1 MVDEYQDTN
10 RAQYR
15 LIQHLVGQ
23 DRNICVV
30 GDEDQSIYG
39 WRGADIR
46 NILDFQKDFP
56 NTTQIKLEQ
65 NYRST
70 QSILDAASLVIKN
83 NQDRIGKDLWTNR
96 GTGEKVTFKLAQDG
110 RSEGNWIADQAQFE
124 LMRSSDA
131 RVAVLYRAN
140 WQSRQIE
147 EALRA
152 KNIPYLLIG
161 GVKFYERQEIKDL
174 LSYLRLLFNPFDLV
188 SFRRAIN
195 APSRGVG
202 PTTLKKIEG
211 AIPEGGHPLEGVL
224 QALKSGAVKGK
235 AAREV
240 GRFAEIILQGRKE
253 RDLRGLASLVQ
264 WMLQESGLTQTLEKE
279 NTIES
284 ESRLRN
290 LEEFLNA
297 AADEETLGSTLEQF
311 LDRITLVSDA
321 DSVDVASRLSLMTI
335 HCAKGLEFSAVFLS
349 GMEEDVFP
357 NRNAKDDENGLE
369 EERRLF
375 YVAITRAQMKLYLTG
390 ARHRRVMGMN
400 TLGLPSRFLREL
412 PEDVLD
418 HPIRWGV
425 EVYQSGEGD
434 WTNTHDEWSETASKP
449 PSRSRS
455 GFKPTRSFYAT
466 SPKEERPSKP
476 KMSKEGW
483 PLGTRVTSPRFGDGL
498 ITASTGKGD
507 MLTYTIV
514 FQSHGEKRIVAK
526 YGTLVK
532 KGS

>member
-1 MVDEYQDTN
+1 M
-10 RAQYR
+10 
-15 LIQHLVGQ
+15 
-23 DRNICVV
+23 
-30 GDEDQSIYG
+30 
-39 WRGADIR
+39 
-46 NILDFQKDFP
+46 
-56 NTTQIKLEQ
+56 
-65 NYRST
+65 
-70 QSILDAASLVIKN
+70 
-83 NQDRIGKDLWTNR
+83 
-96 GTGEKVTFKLAQDG
+96 
-110 RSEGNWIADQAQFE
+110 
-124 LMRSSDA
+124 
-131 RVAVLYRAN
+131 
-140 WQSRQIE
+140 
-147 EALRA
+147 
-152 KNIPYLLIG
+152 
-161 GVKFYERQEIKDL
+161 
-174 LSYLRLLFNPFDLV
+174 
-188 SFRRAIN
+188 
-195 APSRGVG
+195 
-202 PTTLKKIEG
+202 
-211 AIPEGGHPLEGVL
+211 L

-400 TLGLPSRFLREL
+400 TLGLPSRFLRSFRKMSSI
-412 PEDVLD
+412 
-418 HPIRWGV
+418 IRFA
-425 EVYQSGEGD
+425 GEWKSINLEKGTGRIPM
-434 WTNTHDEWSETASKP
+434 TNGPKQH
-449 PSRSRS
+449 RSRPHDRDPVLNRREVS
-455 GFKPTRSFYAT
+455 MPRPPKKSDPQNPKCLRRAGLSVRV
-466 SPKEERPSKP
+466 SPVLAS
-476 KMSKEGW
+476 
-483 PLGTRVTSPRFGDGL
+483 VTG
-498 ITASTGKGD
+498 
-507 MLTYTIV
+507 
-514 FQSHGEKRIVAK
+514 
-526 YGTLVK
+526 
-532 KGS
+532 